1 MFTRLTRPFC
11 AIRQSQPAKIT
22 RRHRLEVEC
31 LEERTL
37 LNNRYVV
44 PLPVP
49 VDNFNSFHTLSAALT
64 TAGLTAGNFVQIQL
78 GSSPGSIRDA
88 DLDAALSATRGNL
101 TIQGEPAAGVA

>member
-1 MFTRLTRPFC
+1 M
-11 AIRQSQPAKIT
+11 
-22 RRHRLEVEC
+22 EC

-78 GSSPGSIRDA
+78 GSSPGSICHFTSPREQVFQCH
-88 DLDAALSATRGNL
+88 LDGALSAPVWSSHKIESIEVQDRL
-101 TIQGEPAAGVA
+101 LV

>member
-1 MFTRLTRPFC
+1 MFTRLTRLFC
-11 AIRQSQPAKIT
+11 ASRHSQPPRNA
-22 RRHRLEVEC
+22 RRQRLQVEC

-64 TAGLTAGNFVQIQL
+64 TAGLAAGNFVQIQL
-78 GSSPGSIRDA
+78 GSSPGNIRDI
-88 DLDAALSATRGNL
+88 DLDPALSATGGRL
-101 TIQGEPAAGVA
+101 TIQGDLAGA